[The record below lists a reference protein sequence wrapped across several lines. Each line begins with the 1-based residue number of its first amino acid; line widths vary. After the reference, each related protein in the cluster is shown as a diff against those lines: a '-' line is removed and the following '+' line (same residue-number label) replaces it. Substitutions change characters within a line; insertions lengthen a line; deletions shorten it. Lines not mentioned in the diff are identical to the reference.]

1 MLVINFDSAES
12 MVGISVGK
20 GEVNCVGMG
29 EGSKELSTGLDT
41 GERVALS
48 KGSLVL
54 FTGVT
59 TSEEVI
65 LQGPSAMG
73 SRRGLGYH
81 NNRLYSAPT

>member
-29 EGSKELSTGLDT
+29 EGSKELSAGLDT

-48 KGSLVL
+48 TKGSLVL

-65 LQGPSAMG
+65 LPGPSAMG
-73 SRRGLGYH
+73 SRGLRYH